1 MPLSPSLALAFLRT
15 SRRHLLGEYRPKIER
30 CLDLLTDQD
39 IWWRPDAGSNSIGNL
54 VLHLSGNARQWIV
67 AGVDGQT
74 DLRDRDYEFAE
85 QGPLSTEL
93 LRARMASALGEV
105 EAALVSLEQRAA
117 QDPALLL
124 ERRTIQG
131 MDVSVLEAIYH
142 VVEHFS
148 QHTGQ
153 ILWITK
159 MRTGSDLGFW
169 VVDAEGA
176 RPNWG

>member
-1 MPLSPSLALAFLRT
+1 M
-15 SRRHLLGEYRPKIER
+15 
-30 CLDLLTDQD
+30 
-39 IWWRPDAGSNSIGNL
+39 
-54 VLHLSGNARQWIV
+54 
-67 AGVDGQT
+67 DGQT